1 MLQKEWRALFEL
13 WAVDFKFNIHHHTFR
28 SPSLSLKRTPL
39 FFMKLVILLFPDPDQ
54 LMRFRWAV
62 DPKVY
67 QVDLENNSLFCFCDE
82 DQVEL
87 ANYVYGASVLEVQGG
102 QN

>member
-1 MLQKEWRALFEL
+1 
-13 WAVDFKFNIHHHTFR
+13 
-28 SPSLSLKRTPL
+28 
-39 FFMKLVILLFPDPDQ
+39 MKLVILLFPDPDQ
-54 LMRFRWAV
+54 LMRFRWAI

-82 DQVEL
+82 DQMEL

>member
-1 MLQKEWRALFEL
+1 
-13 WAVDFKFNIHHHTFR
+13 
-28 SPSLSLKRTPL
+28 
-39 FFMKLVILLFPDPDQ
+39 MKLVILLFPAPDQ
-54 LMRFRWAV
+54 LIRFRWAV

-87 ANYVYGASVLEVQGG
+87 ANYVYGASVVDVQMGW
-102 QN
+102 N